1 LQKQFAR
8 ELFNSSVIPLHNHV
22 GQSQNL
28 PPFPEKPHTCAVSK
42 RNTVAYLGN
51 RKSSTMNGGRMESVL
66 INERN
71 PLADLISDEIY
82 DLLCTRGLIDEKSV
96 RDFIIRRKFKNMRS
110 KKVSAS
116 DAIET
121 LRNEYPYL
129 QFDTIR
135 KIVYQPKN

>member
-1 LQKQFAR
+1 M
-8 ELFNSSVIPLHNHV
+8 E
-22 GQSQNL
+22 
-28 PPFPEKPHTCAVSK
+28 
-42 RNTVAYLGN
+42 NT
-51 RKSSTMNGGRMESVL
+51 L

-71 PLADLISDEIY
+71 PLADLISDETY
-82 DLLCTRGLIDEKSV
+82 ELLSNRGLIDEKSV
-96 RDFIIRRKFKNMRS
+96 RDFLIRRKFKNMRS
-110 KKVSAS
+110 KKVSAC

>member
-1 LQKQFAR
+1 
-8 ELFNSSVIPLHNHV
+8 
-22 GQSQNL
+22 
-28 PPFPEKPHTCAVSK
+28 
-42 RNTVAYLGN
+42 
-51 RKSSTMNGGRMESVL
+51 MESVL

>member
-1 LQKQFAR
+1 
-8 ELFNSSVIPLHNHV
+8 
-22 GQSQNL
+22 
-28 PPFPEKPHTCAVSK
+28 
-42 RNTVAYLGN
+42 
-51 RKSSTMNGGRMESVL
+51 MNGGRMESVL

-82 DLLCTRGLIDEKSV
+82 DLLCNRGLIDEKSV

>member
-1 LQKQFAR
+1 
-8 ELFNSSVIPLHNHV
+8 
-22 GQSQNL
+22 
-28 PPFPEKPHTCAVSK
+28 
-42 RNTVAYLGN
+42 
-51 RKSSTMNGGRMESVL
+51 MNGGRMESVL

-82 DLLCTRGLIDEKSV
+82 DVLCTRGLIDEKSV

>member
-1 LQKQFAR
+1 
-8 ELFNSSVIPLHNHV
+8 
-22 GQSQNL
+22 
-28 PPFPEKPHTCAVSK
+28 
-42 RNTVAYLGN
+42 
-51 RKSSTMNGGRMESVL
+51 MNGGTMESILV
-66 INERN
+66 NERN
-71 PLADLISDEIY
+71 PLADIISDEIY

-116 DAIET
+116 EAIET